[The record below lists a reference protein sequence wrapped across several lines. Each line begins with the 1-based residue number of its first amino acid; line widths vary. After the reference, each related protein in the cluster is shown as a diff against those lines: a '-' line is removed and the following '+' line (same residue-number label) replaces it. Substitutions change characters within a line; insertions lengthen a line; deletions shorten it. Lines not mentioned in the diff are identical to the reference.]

1 MTLKRSTNSGA
12 SWAVEAP
19 IWQGPAAYSLVLPL
33 SEERSEGA
41 STPAEVGVVYERGF
55 TDPYENI
62 TIAIV
67 DVKQ

>member
-1 MTLKRSTNSGA
+1 MTLKKSTDSGA

-33 SEERSEGA
+33 SADTGRAAPG
-41 STPAEVGVVYERGF
+41 PVEVGVVYERGF
-55 TDPYENI
+55 AGPYENM

-67 DVKQ
+67 DVH